1 MTASSTGSSVIMRHV
16 PLAALTVCPYPQPAL
31 FSQVQPSF
39 QPAKTM
45 TTLASAPSANSEVRD
60 EILSTPEANAVW
72 KQFQQLKR
80 DETQAVADMYR
91 RPARYNIMA
100 DMPFNLT
107 LPNADH
113 VMVPPPAVPTSGS
126 ANSGVRD
133 VILSTPEA
141 NAAWKQFQQLQR
153 DEIQAV
159 ADMYRRLARYNITA
173 DMPFNL
179 MLPNA
184 DHSCQHVIVPPP
196 AVPTSGSVLTWISVT
211 ETRIPAG
218 KSVPATI
225 MLDLAQ
231 VEHKTTVKVKSVRW
245 MGNDES
251 KKLACATI
259 VDYDLDNEEVKV
271 KREHIRRV
279 LGDVKNNEK
288 QVQIE
293 IFAARNAERRK
304 MSASSH
310 VNRMRKAQAVPGPM
324 PAPIAPRCTGHT
336 VAMRSVRRSSY
347 RSQPVC
353 LGAQPL
359 R

>member
-1 MTASSTGSSVIMRHV
+1 MFSIFSKPSGLLHRFGKVQFSFKGGAMAASSTGSSVIMRHV
-16 PLAALTVCPYPQPAL
+16 PLAALFVCPFTQPAL

-45 TTLASAPSANSEVRD
+45 TTLASAPSANSGVRD
-60 EILSTPEANAVW
+60 ETLSTLESNTAW

-80 DETQAVADMYR
+80 E
-91 RPARYNIMA
+91 
-100 DMPFNLT
+100 
-107 LPNADH
+107 
-113 VMVPPPAVPTSGS
+113 
-126 ANSGVRD
+126 
-133 VILSTPEA
+133 
-141 NAAWKQFQQLQR
+141 
-153 DEIQAV
+153 EIQAV
-159 ADMYRRLARYNITA
+159 ADMYHRLARYNITA
-173 DMPFNL
+173 DTPFNL
-179 MLPNA
+179 ILPNA
-184 DHSCQHVIVPPP
+184 DLYRQHVIVPPL
-196 AVPTSGSVLTWISVT
+196 AVSTSRSVLTWISVT

-231 VEHKTTVKVKSVRW
+231 VERKTTVKVKSVRW

-279 LGDVKNNEK
+279 LEDVKNNEK

-293 IFAARNAERRK
+293 IFAARNVERRK

-324 PAPIAPRCTGHT
+324 PAPIAPTCTGRT

-347 RSQPVC
+347 RSQPVY
-353 LGAQPL
+353 LGSQPL

>member
-1 MTASSTGSSVIMRHV
+1 MSSIFSKPSGLLLGDRSGKAQFSFKGGAMTVSSTGSSVIMRHV

-45 TTLASAPSANSEVRD
+45 TTLASAP
-60 EILSTPEANAVW
+60 
-72 KQFQQLKR
+72 
-80 DETQAVADMYR
+80 
-91 RPARYNIMA
+91 
-100 DMPFNLT
+100 
-107 LPNADH
+107 
-113 VMVPPPAVPTSGS
+113 S

-324 PAPIAPRCTGHT
+324 PAPIAPSCTGRT